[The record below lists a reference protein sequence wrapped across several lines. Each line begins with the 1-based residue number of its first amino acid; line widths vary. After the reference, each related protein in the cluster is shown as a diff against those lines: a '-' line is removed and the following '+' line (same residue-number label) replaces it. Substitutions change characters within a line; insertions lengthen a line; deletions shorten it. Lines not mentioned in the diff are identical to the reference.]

1 VEAVRPGQLFFY
13 LNIMKKTFLAVFFLT
28 AFVCPSYAQVT
39 GGLKAGL
46 NIANMHPSEGEN
58 PKARL
63 GFHLGGYLQVPISEE
78 LSFQPEA
85 LYSSMGA
92 KETFDDR
99 YNDGFNEIH
108 EKGEFV
114 ANLNY
119 LSFPLLFAY
128 KFGQVSLFAG
138 PTLSFLLN
146 AKGKYDVTVY
156 VDSDEVLS
164 ESGSQKLKEAKDL
177 DFGLNIGLG
186 YDFGPI
192 NASARYYAG
201 LSNVVDNDEGNETVK
216 NGAFQISLGVKLQ
229 QK

>member
-1 VEAVRPGQLFFY
+1 MKAVRLGQLFFY
-13 LNIMKKTFLAVFFLT
+13 LDIMKKTPLVVILLTAVF
-28 AFVCPSYAQVT
+28 CPSYAQVT

-46 NIANMHPSEGEN
+46 NIANMYSSEGEN
-58 PKARL
+58 PTARL
-63 GFHLGGYLQVPISEE
+63 GFHLGGYLQVPMSEE
-78 LSFQPEA
+78 LYFQPEA

-92 KETFDDR
+92 KETFDDS
-99 YNDGFNEIH
+99 YNDGFNEVR

-114 ANLNY
+114 AKLNY
-119 LSFPLLFAY
+119 LSFPLLFGY

-156 VDSDEVLS
+156 VDGDEVLS
-164 ESGSQKLKEAKDL
+164 ESGTQKLKEAKDL

-186 YDFGPI
+186 YDFGPV

-201 LSNVVDNDEGNETVK
+201 LANVVDNDEGDETVK
-216 NGAFQISLGVKLQ
+216 NGAIQISLGFKLQ